1 MQKHNQHEYDEI
13 SALYYDCYSTGL
25 EGDVQFYIEEA
36 SKADTPVLEIG
47 CGTGRILLPMA
58 EAGCQVVG
66 LDQAPAMLELTREK
80 LASMSPE
87 TQSRV
92 ELVEGDM
99 RAFSLERRFSL
110 ITIPYRAFLHLL
122 NPKDQRRALTCI
134 REHLT
139 DNGHLVFNIFDPDL
153 EVIATHLGTLGT
165 GLHKDSEFIHPH
177 NGNRVVVWTTRQ
189 YDPERQMLEQDTI
202 FEELDESGQA
212 IAKTYR
218 PLRLR
223 YVHRYE
229 MRYLLEL
236 CGFKVE
242 ELYGDFRRRPFRYGQ
257 EQIWVARRA

>member
-1 MQKHNQHEYDEI
+1 MQTYDQHEYDNVA
-13 SALYYDCYSTGL
+13 ALYYDHYSTGL
-25 EGDVQFYIEEA
+25 EGDVQFYVEEA
-36 SKADTPVLEIG
+36 SKADTRVLELG

-58 EAGCQVVG
+58 EAGCCVVG
-66 LDQAPAMLELTREK
+66 FDQSPAMLALTRQKMEQ
-80 LASMSPE
+80 LSPE
-87 TQSRV
+87 TQNRV

-99 RAFSLERRFSL
+99 RAFSLDRQFSL

-122 NPKDQRRALTCI
+122 TPKDQRRALTCI

-139 DNGHLVFNIFDPDL
+139 DNGHLVFNIFDPRIEML
-153 EVIATHLGTLGT
+153 VAHLGDLGS
-165 GLHKDSEFIHPH
+165 GLQKDAEFVHPDSD
-177 NGNRVVVWTTRQ
+177 NRVVVWTSRH

-202 FEELDESGQA
+202 FEELDDAGCV

-229 MRYLLEL
+229 MRYLLEV

-257 EQIWVARRA
+257 EQIWVARRG